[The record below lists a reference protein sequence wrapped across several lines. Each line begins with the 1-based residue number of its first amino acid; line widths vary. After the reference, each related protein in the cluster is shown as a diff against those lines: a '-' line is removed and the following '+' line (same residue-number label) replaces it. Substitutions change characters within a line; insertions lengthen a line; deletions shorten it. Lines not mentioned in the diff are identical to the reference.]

1 MLIAFYNFQLW
12 YFKRVPLF
20 HPLKELKMQYKVVLW
35 ITNAFQTSLLQRVKA
50 ITSLISIHLHLNKS
64 SKRHHLKVVSLSKQY
79 AINLLLDNQ
88 YSKKAKPHY
97 LLIGNLTDKQCLK
110 IKSSIVDTK
119 NHLNKVHPFFNRLY
133 KELLSR
139 FNLVDNFLITSH
151 FIQ

>member
-1 MLIAFYNFQLW
+1 M
-12 YFKRVPLF
+12 
-20 HPLKELKMQYKVVLW
+20 
-35 ITNAFQTSLLQRVKA
+35 
-50 ITSLISIHLHLNKS
+50 
-64 SKRHHLKVVSLSKQY
+64 SLSKQY

-151 FIQ
+151 FIQWTIKTLKLEMLKFTYLIKSLMTLLWIQILFSLFPIPISRITLQLHYYTSILVKVF